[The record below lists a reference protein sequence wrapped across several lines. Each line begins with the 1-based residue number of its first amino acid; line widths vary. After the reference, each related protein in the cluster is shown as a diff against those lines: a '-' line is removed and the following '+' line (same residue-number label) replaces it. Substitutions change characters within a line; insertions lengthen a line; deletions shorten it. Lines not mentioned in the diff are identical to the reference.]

1 MAKKSKN
8 SKKKIIE
15 WYDNPSFVSNLMI
28 VLISCIVICSQSF
41 AIGDNN
47 SLQLFGSI
55 INHNTVYI
63 LVLIYFLCIKINVG
77 KKYFNYL
84 NLFVIFVYLVS
95 AITSFLTVIQDFSL
109 ATVLS
114 FSIIFVL
121 FIYLVHT
128 FLRDTRLWKDLNMT
142 ESPFNEL
149 TNDWYFYTLIV
160 LSTFLLV
167 VKLISTLLFSGV
179 ILSLFDCL
187 YIVIFGRYI
196 YLYRDYLDSKKK
208 DSENSGNF
216 DEIKDL
222 VKDTIDDAAIQIK
235 KAIDADNKS
244 VKKGDE

>member
-1 MAKKSKN
+1 MAKKVRKEVV
-8 SKKKIIE
+8 E
-15 WYDNPSFVSNLMI
+15 WYDNPNFISNLMI
-28 VLISCIVICSQSF
+28 TLIFCIVICSQSF

-63 LVLIYFLCIKINVG
+63 LILIYFLSLKVTAG

-84 NLFVIFVYLVS
+84 NLFVIFVYLVCT
-95 AITSFLTVIQDFSL
+95 ITSLLTVIQDFSL

-121 FIYLVHT
+121 FIYIVHT
-128 FLRDTRLWKDLNMT
+128 FLRDTRLWKDFNMT

-160 LSTFLLV
+160 LSTGLLV
-167 VKLISTLLFSGV
+167 VKLISTLIFSGV
-179 ILSLFDCL
+179 ILSIFDCL
-187 YIVIFGRYI
+187 YIVIFGRFI

-208 DSENSGNF
+208 DSDNSGNF

-222 VKDTIDDAAIQIK
+222 VKDTIDDATTQIK
-235 KAIDADNKS
+235 KAMDVDTKN
-244 VKKGDE
+244 VKEGDE